1 MSQGKADGHGQ
12 YHLAQLNVG
21 KILYA
26 QDSEEMSG
34 FVNALDEINALAEA
48 TPGFVWRLKG
58 DAGNAMDY
66 TVIDDETLVNMSV
79 WKDRD
84 SLFGYVYRSAHTAF
98 LARRKEWFHMPT
110 EGHMVLWWVPAG
122 HEPTIDEAVERLMYL
137 RDHGPTPMAFTFKR
151 AFGSDGEPLPAAGET
166 AKATAKVTAKVTAPA

>member
-1 MSQGKADGHGQ
+1 MSHGKAASEGA

-21 KILYA
+21 KILYP

-48 TPGFVWRLKG
+48 SPGFVWRLQG

-66 TVIDDETLVNMSV
+66 TVIDGETLVNMSV
-79 WKDRD
+79 WQNRE
-84 SLFGYVYRSAHTAF
+84 SLFDYVYRSAHTHY

-122 HEPTIDEAVERLMYL
+122 HEPTPDEALERLMYL

-151 AFGSDGEPLPAAGET
+151 AFDWDGEPLPAA
-166 AKATAKVTAKVTAPA
+166 AAMARA